1 MPLPNVMLLGS
12 NPFII
17 PTNNHPALYDIM
29 GRNVVFWPSF
39 WLKNGLRSN
48 RIPIPSKWA
57 LSWNVGK
64 LFPELKLVTFHFQEP
79 TNILVLILPCLHDC
93 SIPRC
98 TCLAHLKLFFSCSYL
113 SLDPDKIQTQ
123 MATGHWSLGTCDGGE
138 DQLSMAL
145 CNLFMAFSFRFC
157 STWLLMY
164 KVASY
169 VCIYSKTS
177 FIQPSN

>member
-48 RIPIPSKWA
+48 CIPIPSKWA
-57 LSWNVGK
+57 LSWNVGN

-79 TNILVLILPCLHDC
+79 TNILVLILPFLHDC

-113 SLDPDKIQTQ
+113 SWDSDKIQPK
-123 MATGHWSLGTCDGGE
+123 
-138 DQLSMAL
+138 
-145 CNLFMAFSFRFC
+145 
-157 STWLLMY
+157 WLLVVLLSHLVLVMEE
-164 KVASY
+164 
-169 VCIYSKTS
+169 KTNCQWLS
-177 FIQPSN
+177 AICLWLFLSVFILHDYWCKK